1 MRSAHP
7 AQLNQHHLRPDA
19 GDMDT
24 RRQPYHTH
32 QQSFGFDAAP
42 QSAYAA
48 NPQRSQSSRFD
59 SGSPQMYTGSRQG
72 PEQARAVLQAMAA
85 QQCQE
90 QAWGAQRSPQLTSPT
105 CHSPDEVQMQ
115 SSQLIMTSQRGVQH
129 SRAALQGPS
138 WQGRAVPHGP
148 VQHARAMPQG
158 PLHQG
163 RAVPHGPLQQGRAA
177 AQGAVQQA
185 HVRQSPQMGTAAVT
199 APHGNLHF
207 SRRVTT
213 AQPSE
218 HDSASEQSGSLQ
230 SASAT

>member
-1 MRSAHP
+1 
-7 AQLNQHHLRPDA
+7 
-19 GDMDT
+19 
-24 RRQPYHTH
+24 
-32 QQSFGFDAAP
+32 
-42 QSAYAA
+42 
-48 NPQRSQSSRFD
+48 
-59 SGSPQMYTGSRQG
+59 
-72 PEQARAVLQAMAA
+72 
-85 QQCQE
+85 
-90 QAWGAQRSPQLTSPT
+90 
-105 CHSPDEVQMQ
+105 MQ

-230 SASAT
+230 SASATSSANTSQAGNASIQQPRTSHRLGLKRKQAALLAGNTEASDGPASKKISATGAQRNHCLCMQISSLCIYVSELQ